1 MLVPL
6 RTLPG
11 WPTVD
16 DPSLLTA
23 LLLYLG
29 LPGATILLIW
39 FAGVVSRLARRGR
52 GETGPEIEHPLS
64 IWGLETEEQYRELVT
79 GETSRPAIER

>member
-11 WPTVD
+11 WPTAE
-16 DPSLLTA
+16 DPSLLAVLA
-23 LLLYLG
+23 LFLG
-29 LPGATILLIW
+29 LPAAAIAVIW
-39 FAGVVSRLARRGR
+39 VTGLVSRLARRGR

-64 IWGLETEEQYRELVT
+64 IWGLDTEEQYRELVT
-79 GETSRPAIER
+79 GESPRALER